1 MLTCAIIRPAEAFSN
16 LEVKPA
22 TYVAASPI
30 HGRGLFAAEPIA
42 GGSIIG
48 HLETRPCTGDGDYV
62 LWLGP
67 TEGFEVLCD
76 LRYINHSDRP
86 NACYY
91 DDLSVV
97 ALRDIAAGEEITHDY
112 ACADWCRAE

>member
-1 MLTCAIIRPAEAFSN
+1 MTSSYHRLRAS
-16 LEVKPA
+16 
-22 TYVAASPI
+22 TYVDDSPI
-30 HGRGLFAAEPIA
+30 HGRGLFAAEPIS
-42 GGSIIG
+42 GGSLIG
-48 HLETRPCTGDGDYV
+48 HLKVRPCAEDGRFV

-67 TEGFEVLCD
+67 DRGFEVLCD
-76 LRYINHSDRP
+76 LRFINHSDEP

-112 ACADWCRAE
+112 ACADWCQPE